1 MNYKKTLAILL
12 VLAFVT
18 GTVSVLQP
26 QAAAADPVKMK
37 TYALSDA
44 IPNRVGLGQEVLLKC
59 GITEALASQAYGWTG
74 ITITIEKPDGTTEK
88 IGPLTTDSTGSTF
101 RSYVPNQIG
110 TYNVTT
116 NFPEQ
121 EMPVDTRSMERGG
134 TIVKGTIML
143 ASTKSS
149 QFVVTE
155 EPTAQY
161 PGHALPTEYWSRPID
176 PQLREWAII
185 SGNWVQRPDNALA
198 LYNNDAPETAHVL
211 WANQITTGGLTGGL
225 ITDVPAASQSGDAY
239 EGLFSNAVVL
249 NGILYYNT
257 CPQGTYGALGVQ
269 GIQAIDLHT
278 GEKLWFKN
286 DTFLSFGQV
295 LYWNSYNVDGVYTY
309 LWSVSGSTYNAYDPV
324 DGSWAF
330 SFTNV
335 PGGTRVFG
343 PSGEILIYQIDYR
356 NNRMTLWNSTLAGLQ
371 SAIVGQPSY
380 GSWASNV
387 MLKKIVSNSSKCY
400 SWNVT
405 IPTGLSASGTKIYN
419 EDRIVGI
426 FFNQTK
432 VRVWALN
439 LEGLNSESTS
449 TTKIFDEWWN
459 PPSEWYDGSNIL
471 FFTGASNNVDKG
483 VIAVW
488 DKELTTHYGFSVETG
503 KHLWATESEHYL
515 DAYGWGSMEH
525 TWYFAYDH
533 LYSVGVGGILY
544 AFDLSTG
551 KTDWTYDLNDAYGE
565 PVTGQNW
572 WGWITLIADDKVYV
586 GHLEHSAENPIPRGA
601 PQICINASDGT
612 EIWRVNGMF
621 RNTRWGGNG
630 VIGDSIIATMDT
642 YDQRVYAIGKGPTV
656 TTAEAPKAGIPL
668 GSSLVISG
676 SVLDISPGTATTE
689 MKLRFPNGV
698 AAVSDE
704 SQSQWMLHVYKQ
716 FERPTNLTGVDVTID
731 VVDANGNYR
740 NIGTATADS
749 NGYYSLQWTP
759 DISGKYS
766 VFVTFAGSR
775 AYYGSFSQTS
785 FAVDD
790 VASTPT
796 AQPERET
803 PISEQ
808 YFLPA
813 IVGLFIFVAVI
824 GAVIILMLRKRP

>member
-1 MNYKKTLAILL
+1 
-12 VLAFVT
+12 
-18 GTVSVLQP
+18 
-26 QAAAADPVKMK
+26 
-37 TYALSDA
+37 
-44 IPNRVGLGQEVLLKC
+44 
-59 GITEALASQAYGWTG
+59 
-74 ITITIEKPDGTTEK
+74 
-88 IGPLTTDSTGSTF
+88 
-101 RSYVPNQIG
+101 
-110 TYNVTT
+110 
-116 NFPEQ
+116 
-121 EMPVDTRSMERGG
+121 
-134 TIVKGTIML
+134 
-143 ASTKSS
+143 
-149 QFVVTE
+149 
-155 EPTAQY
+155 
-161 PGHALPTEYWSRPID
+161 
-176 PQLREWAII
+176 
-185 SGNWVQRPDNALA
+185 
-198 LYNNDAPETAHVL
+198 
-211 WANQITTGGLTGGL
+211 
-225 ITDVPAASQSGDAY
+225 
-239 EGLFSNAVVL
+239 
-249 NGILYYNT
+249 
-257 CPQGTYGALGVQ
+257 
-269 GIQAIDLHT
+269 
-278 GEKLWFKN
+278 
-286 DTFLSFGQV
+286 
-295 LYWNSYNVDGVYTY
+295 
-309 LWSVSGSTYNAYDPV
+309 
-324 DGSWAF
+324 
-330 SFTNV
+330 
-335 PGGTRVFG
+335 
-343 PSGEILIYQIDYR
+343 
-356 NNRMTLWNSTLAGLQ
+356 
-371 SAIVGQPSY
+371 
-380 GSWASNV
+380 
-387 MLKKIVSNSSKCY
+387 
-400 SWNVT
+400 
-405 IPTGLSASGTKIYN
+405 
-419 EDRIVGI
+419 
-426 FFNQTK
+426 
-432 VRVWALN
+432 
-439 LEGLNSESTS
+439 
-449 TTKIFDEWWN
+449 
-459 PPSEWYDGSNIL
+459 
-471 FFTGASNNVDKG
+471 
-483 VIAVW
+483 
-488 DKELTTHYGFSVETG
+488 
-503 KHLWATESEHYL
+503 
-515 DAYGWGSMEH
+515 MEH